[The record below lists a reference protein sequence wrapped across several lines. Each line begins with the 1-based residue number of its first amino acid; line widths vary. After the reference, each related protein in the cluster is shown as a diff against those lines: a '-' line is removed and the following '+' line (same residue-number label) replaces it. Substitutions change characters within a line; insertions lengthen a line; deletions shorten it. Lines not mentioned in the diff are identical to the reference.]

1 MGARVYAPPPFSV
14 VETSTR
20 QFVFAT
26 VAKGCV
32 RMCVCAT
39 ADSREG
45 GKGEERCGNR
55 ISVSAMAARS
65 VKHHLDRCLL
75 SGGMFGR
82 TQSGEANSLFITQ
95 ARSASEIKAIYK
107 LRRPWPGAHLKPN
120 DDLFPL
126 S

>member
-1 MGARVYAPPPFSV
+1 
-14 VETSTR
+14 
-20 QFVFAT
+20 
-26 VAKGCV
+26 
-32 RMCVCAT
+32 MCADVCMRH
-39 ADSREG
+39 SREG

-120 DDLFPL
+120 DDLFSSL
-126 S
+126 VTFLTIAFGRYDWHMKTLINENFL

>member
-1 MGARVYAPPPFSV
+1 
-14 VETSTR
+14 
-20 QFVFAT
+20 
-26 VAKGCV
+26 
-32 RMCVCAT
+32 MCADVCMRH
-39 ADSREG
+39 SREG

-120 DDLFPL
+120 DDLFL
-126 S
+126 SRNVPHDCIREI